1 MCTLARPQTGRVNRG
16 GGDSA
21 TRGRDVAETR
31 EPATRR
37 RAPSAPESY
46 TAEEYRSWASQ
57 RHQRSPSAPSRRR
70 SVGPAA
76 AERRRLTATT
86 SRRLTDAET
95 RPEQRVPARTP
106 AAARPLVTGTSARRP
121 VSAASSA
128 VARRDVTLTKKPLK
142 IRTEDFRPYRTSPQ
156 LLRQQQLRRRRR
168 ADDAE
173 KRGLDGMLSVHV
185 YCGHGLRATPTSLR
199 DLYCVVGIDGLNR
212 ARTAVQ
218 TGAINF
224 DWDEKF
230 DIDVL
235 DAESVSFG
243 VYSWSTGAT
252 SSLKQKLFFSGT
264 VHLREFLQR
273 GGPHQQLALRLDP
286 TGVLY
291 VELEYL
297 DVSYVYRR
305 SSAPLSTGK
314 FGVTLESLVLRERAP
329 GNVPVVVRRCA
340 EEVERRGLECVGIY
354 RLCCSSR
361 RKRMLKADME
371 ANAETAVLSADR
383 VPDVNVV
390 SCKCLSSWH
399 RLTHILKS
407 K

>member
-1 MCTLARPQTGRVNRG
+1 VACVCVCLARPETTRVSRDDAVG
-16 GGDSA
+16 ET
-21 TRGRDVAETR
+21 TRRRDVAEST
-31 EPATRR
+31 ARR

-46 TAEEYRSWASQ
+46 TAEEYKSWVSQ

-70 SVGPAA
+70 SVGGHTAA
-76 AERRRLTATT
+76 ADRRRLVTPRRPGDAGARVSRPAAVRRPATAATAT
-86 SRRLTDAET
+86 E
-95 RPEQRVPARTP
+95 
-106 AAARPLVTGTSARRP
+106 
-121 VSAASSA
+121 ASST
-128 VARRDVTLTKKPLK
+128 ARRDVTLTKKPLK

-168 ADDAE
+168 ADEAN
-173 KRGLDGMLSVHV
+173 KTGLDGMLSVHV
-185 YCGHGLRATPTSLR
+185 YCGHGLRAAPTSLR
-199 DLYCVVGIDGLNR
+199 DLYCVVGVDGLNR

-224 DWDEKF
+224 DWDERF
-230 DIDVL
+230 DVDVL

-243 VYSWSTGAT
+243 VYSWAAGAT
-252 SSLKQKLFFSGT
+252 STLKQKLFFSGT

-305 SSAPLSTGK
+305 SPAPLSTGR
-314 FGVTLESLVLRERAP
+314 FGVALESLVLRERSP

-340 EEVERRGLECVGIY
+340 AEVELRGLDCVGIY

-361 RKRMLKADME
+361 RKRMLKADIE
-371 ANAETAVLSADR
+371 TDAERAVLSLDR

-390 SCKCLSSWH
+390 SCEYSVLFITDNCSNL
-399 RLTHILKS
+399 LTRVCRV
-407 K
+407 

>member
-1 MCTLARPQTGRVNRG
+1 MIARPEVTRASRD
-16 GGDSA
+16 GGDT
-21 TRGRDVAETR
+21 TRRRDVIEAR

-46 TAEEYRSWASQ
+46 TAEEYKSWLSQ

-76 AERRRLTATT
+76 ADRRRLTTAV
-86 SRRLTDAET
+86 SRRPTDGET
-95 RPEQRVPARTP
+95 RPEQRVSVRARAVERP
-106 AAARPLVTGTSARRP
+106 AATATSARRP
-121 VSAASSA
+121 VVAESSA
-128 VARRDVTLTKKPLK
+128 MTRRDATLTKKPLK
-142 IRTEDFRPYRTSPQ
+142 IRTEDFRPYRTSPR
-156 LLRQQQLRRRRR
+156 LLRQQQLRRRRQT
-168 ADDAE
+168 DAVE
-173 KRGLDGMLSVHV
+173 RPGLDGMLSVHV
-185 YCGHGLRATPTSLR
+185 YCGHGLRATPTLLR
-199 DLYCVVGIDGLNR
+199 DLYCVVGVDGLNR

-243 VYSWSTGAT
+243 VYSWTTAAT
-252 SSLKQKLFFSGT
+252 STLKQKLFFSGT

-305 SSAPLSTGK
+305 SPAPLSTGR
-314 FGVTLESLVLRERAP
+314 FGVALESLLLRERAL

-361 RKRMLKADME
+361 RKRMLKADID
-371 ANAETAVLSADR
+371 ADAERAVLSADR

-390 SCKCLSSWH
+390 SCK
-399 RLTHILKS
+399 
-407 K
+407 

>member
-1 MCTLARPQTGRVNRG
+1 MP
-16 GGDSA
+16 
-21 TRGRDVAETR
+21 ETT
-31 EPATRR
+31 EPTTRR

-76 AERRRLTATT
+76 ADRRRLTATP
-86 SRRLTDAET
+86 RRPTDRET
-95 RPEQRVPARTP
+95 RPEQRAPARTP
-106 AAARPLVTGTSARRP
+106 ALSRPITAATSARRP
-121 VSAASSA
+121 TAALSSA
-128 VARRDVTLTKKPLK
+128 VRKDVTLTKKPLK

-156 LLRQQQLRRRRR
+156 LLRQQQLRRRR
-168 ADDAE
+168 ADDLE
-173 KRGLDGMLSVHV
+173 RPGLDGTLSAHV
-185 YCGHGLRATPTSLR
+185 YCGHGLRVTPTSLR

-224 DWDEKF
+224 DWDEQF

-235 DAESVSFG
+235 DAETVSFG
-243 VYSWSTGAT
+243 VYSWATAAT
-252 SSLKQKLFFSGT
+252 STLKQKLFFSGT

-305 SSAPLSTGK
+305 SPAPLTTGK
-314 FGVTLESLVLRERAP
+314 FGVALESLVLRERAP

-361 RKRMLKADME
+361 RKRMLKADIE
-371 ANAETAVLSADR
+371 ADAETAVLSADR

-390 SCKCLSSWH
+390 SCK
-399 RLTHILKS
+399 
-407 K
+407 